1 MTDVSEMKIV
11 VNRNGPY
18 RVVGGIPL
26 AIETITPN
34 PAGESWEWTPGR
46 SFEAS
51 AEYFLCRCGHSKN
64 KPFCDNSHLSVGFEG
79 KETASRRPI
88 ERQSEHFDGPTHVL
102 SDDEELCAF
111 ARFCDPG
118 GKIWS
123 LIEQTDRPEVRELVV
138 REAFHC
144 PSGRLVLREKSTGKV
159 LEPTLPPSIGIVE
172 DTALKCSGPL
182 WVRGGDPS
190 GVRGRPAVRDPEPGH
205 ALPVRC
211 VDEHAVLQRQPRLDP
226 IPRRAYAREQSLN
239 GRRHRPR
246 FPRTRPPRPKRPTAP
261 RCGGR
266 VGRSPRME
274 QPGERAR
281 GSAPS
286 GRSRPSSSSAGP

>member
-182 WVRGGDPS
+182 WVRGGIRVESAD
-190 GVRGRPAVRDPEPGH
+190 GRPYEIRNRVT
-205 ALPVRC
+205 LC
-211 VDEHAVLQRQPRLDP
+211 
-226 IPRRAYAREQSLN
+226 
-239 GRRHRPR
+239 
-246 FPRTRPPRPKRPTAP
+246 
-261 RCGGR
+261 RCGASTNMPFCNGSHASIR
-266 VGRSPRME
+266 FQDGLTRESSP
-274 QPGERAR
+274 
-281 GSAPS
+281 
-286 GRSRPSSSSAGP
+286 